1 MGGFGRPGQHVIDFV
16 RSPSRLGEWSE
27 DGLQMEQGLTVKKN
41 RAYHVLWCIEEQ
53 LVLGLG
59 SRGWEM

>member
-1 MGGFGRPGQHVIDFV
+1 VIDFV